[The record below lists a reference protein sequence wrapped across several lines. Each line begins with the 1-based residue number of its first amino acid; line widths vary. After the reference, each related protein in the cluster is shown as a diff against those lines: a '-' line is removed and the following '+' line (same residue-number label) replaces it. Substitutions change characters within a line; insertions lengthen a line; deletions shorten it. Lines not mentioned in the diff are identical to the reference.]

1 MSLFMAQNLHKF
13 SKYSFIYSFT
23 FTYGAIAM
31 KKLIHTSLI
40 ALTLTTGLA
49 NANGS
54 LSADE
59 IVAQDKLS
67 YACKVMLGRGSSMF
81 CGDEEMA
88 QTYAKAAIT
97 DLAYAEKSSY
107 ACNTMAA
114 RGSEMFCQKEKDAT
128 FSNISSN

>member
-1 MSLFMAQNLHKF
+1 
-13 SKYSFIYSFT
+13 
-23 FTYGAIAM
+23 M

-40 ALTLTTGLA
+40 ALTLTTGMA

-54 LSADE
+54 LNTDAAIAGE
-59 IVAQDKLS
+59 KLS

-88 QTYAKAAIT
+88 QTYAKAAIN
-97 DLAYAEKSSY
+97 DLEYANQGSY

-114 RGSEMFCQKEKDAT
+114 RGSEMFCQKGKGET
-128 FSNISSN
+128 LSNISSN

>member
-1 MSLFMAQNLHKF
+1 
-13 SKYSFIYSFT
+13 
-23 FTYGAIAM
+23 M

-40 ALTLTTGLA
+40 ALTLTTGIA

-54 LSADE
+54 LNADAV
-59 IVAQDKLS
+59 VAQDKLS

-81 CGDEEMA
+81 CGDEKMA

-97 DLAYAEKSSY
+97 DLAYTDKNSY

-114 RGSEMFCQKEKDAT
+114 RGSEMFCQKDKGT
-128 FSNISSN
+128 PLSNISNN